1 VRRRVAVSP
10 GDRRRLACRSGLFRD
25 PSAVSKVWAMATAA
39 RADVEAKERVAREAK
54 MKAEVEGSG
63 WRGEGGQG
71 CGGGGQATELGGEG
85 QQRCI
90 RRRTT

>member
-1 VRRRVAVSP
+1 
-10 GDRRRLACRSGLFRD
+10 
-25 PSAVSKVWAMATAA
+25 
-39 RADVEAKERVAREAK
+39 VEAMEGAAREAK

-71 CGGGGQATELGGEG
+71 CGGGGQARELGREG

-90 RRRTT
+90 RRAT